1 MNMKTLWFQVKLT
14 PWNHL
19 VQVGLPVAAQRH
31 RVQVRLRVFDGLAD
45 DAGLGGGASWVRGQ
59 FHLDLLH
66 LVMGQLLTLVAPPP
80 SLIG

>member
-1 MNMKTLWFQVKLT
+1 MNMDPLWFQVRLT
-14 PWNHL
+14 PWSHL

-45 DAGLGGGASWVRGQ
+45 DAGLGGGASGVRGQ

-66 LVMGQLLTLVAPPP
+66 LVMGQLLTVVVPPP
-80 SLIG
+80 FLIG